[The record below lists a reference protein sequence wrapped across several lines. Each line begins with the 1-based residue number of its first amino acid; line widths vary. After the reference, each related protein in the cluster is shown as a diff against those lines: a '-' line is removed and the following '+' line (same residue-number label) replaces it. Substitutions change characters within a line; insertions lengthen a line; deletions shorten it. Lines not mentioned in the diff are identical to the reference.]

1 MILAAKKPIFNKRNK
16 QWKNK
21 TKERCTNGINVCNA
35 YWAANVAYSENY
47 RYFCNIFK
55 HTLKS

>member
-1 MILAAKKPIFNKRNK
+1 MNLAAKKPIFNKRNK

-47 RYFCNIFK
+47 R
-55 HTLKS
+55 